1 MQAFEILKGGSQ
13 IQYGPYTTGGAINM
27 VSTQIPNRFKA
38 ELWRA
43 LGSFNTK
50 KPMSIL
56 EMKEKLPFRIQ
67 QPKFDGFK
75 N

>member
-13 IQYGPYTTGGAINM
+13 IHGPYTTGGAINM

-38 ELWRA
+38 RVVA
-43 LGSFNTK
+43 SIGSFNTK

-56 EMKEKLPFRIQ
+56 EIK
-67 QPKFDGFK
+67 K
-75 N
+75 NLATF